1 MTVIEQSTIPTETS
15 RTDRRHRVRELI
27 LNVGAVVGLVCIGI
41 AAASMLLG
49 VTPLVFR
56 SGSMSPEIPT
66 GSLALARSVPASEI
80 SVGDVV
86 SVDNQ
91 QGVRI
96 THRVVDLAPAPADHG
111 VVATLQGDANP
122 VADVS
127 PYVFGQADRVFFH
140 APGLGYAVSWLTSPV
155 AIFLGGALVGAVVV
169 LAAGYGPA
177 PRRAR
182 RPDYDDDDNVSS
194 EAQEGHHA

>member
-1 MTVIEQSTIPTETS
+1 MTMIELSTKPADGP
-15 RTDRRHRVRELI
+15 RADRRHRVREVI
-27 LNVGAVVGLVCIGI
+27 LNVGAVVGLVCIVI

-80 SVGDVV
+80 AVGDVV

-96 THRVVDLAPAPADHG
+96 THRVVDLATAPAEHG

-122 VADVS
+122 VPDVS
-127 PYVFGQADRVFFH
+127 PYVFDQADRVFFH
-140 APGLGYAVSWLTSPV
+140 IPGVGYAVSWLTSPV

-177 PRRAR
+177 PRRTR
-182 RPDYDDDDNVSS
+182 RPEDDDDNVIS

>member
-1 MTVIEQSTIPTETS
+1 MAMAEQSTTPTDTS
-15 RTDRRHRVRELI
+15 REDRRDRVRELI
-27 LNVGAVVGLVCIGI
+27 LNVGAVVGLVCIVV
-41 AAASMLLG
+41 AALSMLLG

-80 SVGDVV
+80 AVGDVV

-96 THRVVDLAPAPADHG
+96 THRVVDLAAAPADSG

-122 VADVS
+122 VPDVS
-127 PYVFGQADRVFFH
+127 PYVFDHADRVFFH
-140 APGLGYAVSWLTSPV
+140 IPAIGYAVGWLTSPV
-155 AIFLGGALVGAVVV
+155 AIFFGGALVGAVVV

-177 PRRAR
+177 PRRAE
-182 RPDYDDDDNVSS
+182 RPEDDDNVSS
-194 EAQEGHHA
+194 EAQEGHRA

>member
-1 MTVIEQSTIPTETS
+1 MAMIEQSDISTDTS
-15 RTDRRHRVRELI
+15 RADRRDRVREVI
-27 LNVGAVVGLVCIGI
+27 LNVGAVVGLVCIVV
-41 AAASMLLG
+41 AAVSMLLG

-66 GSLALARSVPASEI
+66 GSLALARTVPSSEI
-80 SVGDVV
+80 AVGDVV

-91 QGVRI
+91 QGVRV
-96 THRVVDLAPAPADHG
+96 THRVVVLAPAPAGFG

-127 PYVFGQADRVFFH
+127 PYVFDQADRVFFH
-140 APGLGYAVSWLTSPV
+140 APGIGYAVSWLSSPV

-177 PRRAR
+177 PRQGKGTE
-182 RPDYDDDDNVSS
+182 DDDGNVNS
-194 EAQEGHHA
+194 EAQEGHDA

>member
-1 MTVIEQSTIPTETS
+1 MTMIEVVTKPTDAP
-15 RTDRRHRVRELI
+15 RADRRHRVREVI
-27 LNVGAVVGLVCIGI
+27 LNVGAVVGLVCIVI

-80 SVGDVV
+80 AVGDVV

-96 THRVVDLAPAPADHG
+96 THRVVDLATAPAEHG

-122 VADVS
+122 VPDVS
-127 PYVFGQADRVFFH
+127 PYVFDQADRVFFH
-140 APGLGYAVSWLTSPV
+140 IPGVGYAVSWLTSPV

-177 PRRAR
+177 PRRTR
-182 RPDYDDDDNVSS
+182 RPEDDDDNVIS